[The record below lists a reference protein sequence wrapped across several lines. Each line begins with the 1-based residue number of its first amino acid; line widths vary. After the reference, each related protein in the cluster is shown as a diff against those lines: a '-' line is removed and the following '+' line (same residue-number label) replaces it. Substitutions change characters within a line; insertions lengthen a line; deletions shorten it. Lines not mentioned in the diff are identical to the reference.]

1 MLAQRCQLT
10 VDSLLRILR
19 LVSGAPDNKAALEVS
34 LLYSAAK
41 TAKGTPWG
49 S

>member
-10 VDSLLRILR
+10 VDSLLGILR

-41 TAKGTPWG
+41 TTKRTP
-49 S
+49 